1 MVIEVINQLS
11 KLCGTT
17 YVHVF
22 VHCSLC
28 ECRQTCWKRKSKS
41 KLGWIGQSAIPFDME
56 GIHLD
61 RKQMLSEQNQVF
73 LCIGSPRLN
82 LVTQSW
88 SILGQSLQAVINM
101 TCKSWESRYPSSFN
115 HGPSEAAAPLLLA
128 SLATLPMC
136 ALPSN
141 ITPLEESVLLL
152 DLLPKR
158 KTCNYIAIAHKMI
171 ECI

>member
-1 MVIEVINQLS
+1 M
-11 KLCGTT
+11 
-17 YVHVF
+17 
-22 VHCSLC
+22 C
-28 ECRQTCWKRKSKS
+28 ECRQTCWKRKNKS

-56 GIHLD
+56 GTHLD

-73 LCIGSPRLN
+73 LYIGSPRLN
-82 LVTQSW
+82 LATQSW

-136 ALPSN
+136 ALCHGNSF
-141 ITPLEESVLLL
+141 PLTLHPWKNLCCYWISS
-152 DLLPKR
+152 PKE
-158 KTCNYIAIAHKMI
+158 KHVTNYIASAHKMI